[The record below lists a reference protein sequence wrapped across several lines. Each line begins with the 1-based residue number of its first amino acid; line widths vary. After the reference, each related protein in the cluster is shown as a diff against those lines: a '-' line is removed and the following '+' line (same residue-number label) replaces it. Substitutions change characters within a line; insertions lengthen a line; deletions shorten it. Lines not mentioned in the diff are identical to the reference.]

1 MSESARIQD
10 VQERVRD
17 FAVALRSAGAADIAQ
32 RIERYA
38 SGFVRTAEVRRS
50 VAAIQEQLRHFRTYP
65 DELPDLPI
73 VQVAANRLE
82 DVCKAALAGGLIE
95 PAKPSLRAAGKRKLA
110 LIITTLAGA
119 GLCFVLPLVLTMF
132 GVDWDDLLK
141 KRELAPAV
149 LAQGEELQLSVS
161 ALESSSEP
169 AATQGVEFYVR
180 GRCAEDVGA
189 GMHCKKAEPRELGGA
204 VRPSYEI
211 TLDEQVYGLFV
222 GFGDTQMLGAVGN
235 GTVWVAA
242 TWDTPE
248 GRYQLPLQAAFLGYT
263 PERCSLLDRALER
276 CTSRRVGADARY
288 ADLPVPMLV
297 VDVVKGDARKP
308 VEHMKQKKL
317 EEERLRVEAAARRA
331 AELAKN
337 VGQIKAVLDD
347 TLAMARKQ
355 QWAALHERSTKLV
368 QLFAPLDEL
377 VVGGEGEPL
386 PAEVASLRARFEAL
400 RRQLQAFED
409 RAFDAAYAATRAGDV
424 AGKPAA
430 KSGAGKLNGP
440 AGPLAAKSGEALP
453 ASATESDARLTAVA
467 SKLRIDAAYLDE
479 IIEAHAEQ
487 YEARIAHEEAA
498 RRAKVEAEQA
508 GLVKRCGTLP
518 THAFNEVKAYL
529 AAMGKSVRIKT
540 RLNECLT
547 PRLTDKLCWSVVC
560 TFDEL
565 IPGELTD
572 TSHQRKWTF
581 VLKNAQVVDHLDKA
595 ID

>member
-1 MSESARIQD
+1 VAESARIQD

-17 FAVALRSAGAADIAQ
+17 FALALRSAGAADVAQ

-50 VAAIQEQLRHFRTYP
+50 VAAIQEQLRYFRTYP

-95 PAKPSLRAAGKRKLA
+95 PAKPSLRAAGKRKLGV
-110 LIITTLAGA
+110 IVTTLAAA

-141 KRELAPAV
+141 KRELAPAT
-149 LAQGEELQLSVS
+149 LAQGEDIQLSVT
-161 ALESSSEP
+161 ALEASPEL
-169 AATQGVEFYVR
+169 AATKGIEFYLR
-180 GRCAEDVGA
+180 GRCADDLGS

-204 VRPSYEI
+204 VRPSYEV
-211 TLDEQVYGLFV
+211 TLDDQVYGLFV
-222 GFGDTQMLGAVGN
+222 GFGETQLLGAVGN

-248 GRYQLPLQAAFLGYT
+248 GRYALPLHAAFLGYT
-263 PERCSLLDRALER
+263 PERCSLVDRALER
-276 CTSRRVGADARY
+276 CTSRRVGADAKY
-288 ADLPVPMLV
+288 EDLPVPTLF
-297 VDVVKGDARKP
+297 VDVVKGDPRKP
-308 VEHMKQKKL
+308 AEHMKQKKL
-317 EEERLRVEAAARRA
+317 EEKRLRTDAAALRA
-331 AELAKN
+331 AELVKN

-347 TLAMARKQ
+347 TQAMARKQ
-355 QWAALHERSTKLV
+355 QWAAVRERAEKLT
-368 QLFAPLDEL
+368 QLFAPLDQL

-386 PAEVASLRARFEAL
+386 PVEVASLRARFEAL
-400 RRQLQAFED
+400 RRELQAFED
-409 RAFDAAYAATRAGDV
+409 RAFDVAYAATRDTA
-424 AGKPAA
+424 AKPRAA
-430 KSGAGKLNGP
+430 KSGEGKAGVSTSV
-440 AGPLAAKSGEALP
+440 LAAKSGDESAP
-453 ASATESDARLTAVA
+453 ESATESDSRLTAVA
-467 SKLRIDAAYLDE
+467 NKLRISPAYMDE
-479 IIEAHAEQ
+479 IIAAHAEQ
-487 YEARIAHEEAA
+487 YESRIASEEAA
-498 RRAKVEAEQA
+498 RRAKVQAEQA
-508 GLVKRCGTLP
+508 GLLQRCGPLP
-518 THAFNEVKAYL
+518 THAFTEVKGYL
-529 AAMGKSVRIKT
+529 GAMGNSMRIKT

-572 TSHQRKWTF
+572 TSHQRRWTF
-581 VLKNAQVVDHLDKA
+581 LLRNARVVDHIDKV